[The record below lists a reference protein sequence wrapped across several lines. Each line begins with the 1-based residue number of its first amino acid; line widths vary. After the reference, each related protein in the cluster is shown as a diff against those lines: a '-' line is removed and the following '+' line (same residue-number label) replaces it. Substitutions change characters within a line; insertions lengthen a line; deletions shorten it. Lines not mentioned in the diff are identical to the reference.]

1 MPTTT
6 ARTEFLAGVRAE
18 LPILLGVAPFG
29 MIYGVRRSA
38 PACRGRRTGDVVD
51 RLRRLPA
58 IRRDAVFA
66 TGAPGL
72 VLLLTTLIVN
82 LRHMLYSVS
91 LAPYLHKLP
100 ARWKW
105 LLAYLL
111 TDEAYAPT
119 ILHYR
124 QGEQNHGD
132 SAPEGPCGT
141 EGTETPDK
149 RHWFLLGAG
158 LALWSVW
165 QVSTAVGIFLGA
177 EVPPSWALD
186 FTLALTF
193 IVLLVP
199 VLTDRPSVAAALLP
213 GSSRWPARAG
223 RTSWDWSPRRSWGLR
238 SAPGSTAVVHKAPNR
253 NRFRYR
259 PRRSEMTGTTLWLT
273 MLGMGAITYGIR
285 LSFILLWGKFTL
297 PPTLQRSLRFV
308 PPAVLSAIIFPE
320 ILRHGGVWNV
330 SPLNPRLLAGI
341 IAALVAWRTRNTML
355 TILVGMA
362 ALWGLQVVLSR

>member
-1 MPTTT
+1 MTT

-29 MIYGVRRSA
+29 MIYGALAIGAGLPRSA
-38 PACRGRRTGDVVD
+38 SQAMS
-51 RLRRLPA
+51 A
-58 IRRDAVFA
+58 IVFAGSLQFVATQLFA

-72 VLLLTTLIVN
+72 VLLLTTFIVN
-82 LRHMLYSVS
+82 LRHMLYSAS

-124 QGEQNHGD
+124 QAEVNHGD
-132 SAPEGPCGT
+132 ETRSLPVGR
-141 EGTETPDK
+141 EGTEIPDR

-177 EVPPSWALD
+177 QVPPSWALD

-193 IVLLVP
+193 I
-199 VLTDRPSVAAALLP
+199 ACW
-213 GSSRWPARAG
+213 SRC
-223 RTSWDWSPRRSWGLR
+223 
-238 SAPGSTAVVHKAPNR
+238 
-253 NRFRYR
+253 
-259 PRRSEMTGTTLWLT
+259 
-273 MLGMGAITYGIR
+273 
-285 LSFILLWGKFTL
+285 
-297 PPTLQRSLRFV
+297 
-308 PPAVLSAIIFPE
+308 
-320 ILRHGGVWNV
+320 
-330 SPLNPRLLAGI
+330 
-341 IAALVAWRTRNTML
+341 
-355 TILVGMA
+355 
-362 ALWGLQVVLSR
+362 

>member
-29 MIYGVRRSA
+29 MIYGALAIGAGLPRSA
-38 PACRGRRTGDVVD
+38 AQAMSTIVFAGSMQFVATQ
-51 RLRRLPA
+51 L
-58 IRRDAVFA
+58 FA

-72 VLLLTTLIVN
+72 VLLLTTFIVN
-82 LRHMLYSVS
+82 LRHMLYSAS

-105 LLAYLL
+105 SLAYLL

-124 QGEQNHGD
+124 QTEANHG
-132 SAPEGPCGT
+132 GT
-141 EGTETPDK
+141 EITETVISLSDPHIRGEGSDVATSDN

-177 EVPPSWALD
+177 QVPPSWALD

-193 IVLLVP
+193 IALLIP
-199 VLTDRPSVAAALLP
+199 ALTDRPSVAAAL
-213 GSSRWPARAG
+213 S
-223 RTSWDWSPRRSWGLR
+223 
-238 SAPGSTAVVHKAPNR
+238 
-253 NRFRYR
+253 
-259 PRRSEMTGTTLWLT
+259 
-273 MLGMGAITYGIR
+273 
-285 LSFILLWGKFTL
+285 
-297 PPTLQRSLRFV
+297 
-308 PPAVLSAIIFPE
+308 
-320 ILRHGGVWNV
+320 
-330 SPLNPRLLAGI
+330 AGI
-341 IAALVAWRTRNTML
+341 VALVGAGWPYKLGLVTAALVGIAVGAWLDRSRTRGSDQAL
-355 TILVGMA
+355 IPGA
-362 ALWGLQVVLSR
+362 AGEEV